1 MKMRKNLPRNFYI
14 VVADDDPLYRRIW
27 AKILA
32 QLPKCSYTICDCAAS
47 AEVALDKDMATLLV
61 CDLIMP
67 DKTGF
72 ELANEAGKK
81 YPWLQIVL
89 TTGYEA
95 KLSHFNLQDPKFH
108 ILYKPYRST
117 DDIVKWLNHIL
128 AQEDPTTDV
137 SEDSFSENDDY
148 PKVMEWKL

>member
-1 MKMRKNLPRNFYI
+1 MGKHVPRNFYI
-14 VVADDDPLYRRIW
+14 VVVDDDPLYRRIW
-27 AKILA
+27 EKILG
-32 QLPKCSYTICDCAAS
+32 QLPRCAYKICDSAAA
-47 AEVALDKDMATLLV
+47 AEAVLDKEMATLLV

-67 DKTGF
+67 EKTGL
-72 ELANEAGKK
+72 ELANEAAKK

-117 DDIVKWLNHIL
+117 EDIVKWLNHLL
-128 AQEDPTTDV
+128 AQEDPTLDV
-137 SEDSFSENDDY
+137 SEDSFSENDDF